1 MQAADL
7 APAQLAGTP
16 YARGVAH
23 GRGLRAQVHGHL
35 AAWLG
40 ALDAAGVGE
49 PADYVAGLLRAT
61 DFLTAIR
68 AHTPDL
74 MEEVEGVAAGAEAPL
89 ELVFA
94 LQLLDEEWAHRVR
107 MRAAAGGLEKCSSA
121 AIAAAGSAWI
131 GQNMDLGTYTDG
143 AQAALAIA
151 GDEAAPAALVFT
163 VAGMIGLMGVNA
175 AGVGVCVNS
184 LPQLASA
191 PEGLPVAFVL
201 RRLLQAQSLGEAA
214 ELVTS
219 LPHATNQHY
228 LLAAP
233 DGVRSFEASSD
244 GVVEFR
250 PPQPDRVLHTNHPL
264 AAPADPGDW
273 VNSETRLA
281 SLTARLTQGPGSFDA
296 IAAALSSCDDAAHP
310 VCRPAGDAP
319 LSPFTTGSMIS
330 ELTAEGVKSWI
341 SPGPPS
347 EAGYCEFP
355 VG

>member
-1 MQAADL
+1 MLAADL
-7 APAQLAGTP
+7 APVQLAGTP
-16 YARGVAH
+16 HARGLAH
-23 GRGLRAQVHGHL
+23 GRGLRAQLHGHL

-40 ALDAAGVGE
+40 ALGAAGVGE

-68 AHTPDL
+68 AETPDL

-107 MRAAAGGLEKCSSA
+107 VRAASGRHEKCSSA

-151 GDEAAPAALVFT
+151 GDDSAPAALVFT
-163 VAGMIGLMGVNA
+163 TAGMIGLMGVNA
-175 AGVGVCVNS
+175 SGVGVCVNS
-184 LPQLASA
+184 LPQLSSA

-228 LLAAP
+228 LLAARG
-233 DGVRSFEASSD
+233 GVKSFEASSE

-250 PPQPDRVLHTNHPL
+250 PPQADRVLHTNHPL
-264 AAPADPGDW
+264 AASADAGDW
-273 VNSETRLA
+273 ENSQARLA
-281 SLTARLTQGPGSFDA
+281 SLTARLSAGPGSFDA
-296 IAAALSSCDDAAHP
+296 FAAALSSCDDAVHP
-310 VCRPAGDAP
+310 VCRPAGASP

-330 ELTAEGVKSWI
+330 HLTADGVKSWI

-347 EAGYCEFP
+347 EAGYREVP